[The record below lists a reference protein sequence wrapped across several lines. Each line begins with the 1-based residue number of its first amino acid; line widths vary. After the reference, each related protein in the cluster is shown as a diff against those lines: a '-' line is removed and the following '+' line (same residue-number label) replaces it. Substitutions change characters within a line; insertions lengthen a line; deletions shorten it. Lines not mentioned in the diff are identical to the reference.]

1 MYPWHAWNPSRQ
13 CWDVAPKAASF
24 AGGPHSDIHPAGA
37 RPEDCR
43 DCCIH
48 VAAKRGVELPGAV
61 VADDISRLRKA
72 SVLDASR
79 EATDYEVRFL
89 DPPFAGERG
98 IWSFPLGR
106 FLTHREVRSLCDAAR
121 REPIP
126 CE

>member
-1 MYPWHAWNPSRQ
+1 MYPFHAWNPSRQ
-13 CWDVAPKAASF
+13 CWDVAEEAEAF

-48 VAAKRGVELPGAV
+48 AALAGGVELPATVG
-61 VADDISRLRKA
+61 ADDISRLRKA

-79 EATDYEVRFL
+79 EGGIELYEVRYL

-98 IWSFPLGR
+98 IWSLKEGR
-106 FLTHREVRSLCDAAR
+106 FLTHREVRSL
-121 REPIP
+121 
-126 CE
+126 